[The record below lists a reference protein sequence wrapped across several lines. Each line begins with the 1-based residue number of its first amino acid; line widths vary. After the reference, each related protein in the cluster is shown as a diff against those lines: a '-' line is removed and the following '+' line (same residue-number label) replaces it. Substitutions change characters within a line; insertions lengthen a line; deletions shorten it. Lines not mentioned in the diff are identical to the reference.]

1 MNNLNYTKNYKGLKG
16 RDILI
21 NELVEEYLRD
31 TAAKLTYIQAEDG
44 QGKTYVITKLID
56 NISSIQ
62 KTTDIDIIKN
72 VGDELIRITGMG
84 KERHPNSISVSGGV
98 LGFSIGFGIGWENSE
113 SLYYKVYS
121 MVCKSSRKKILLC
134 IDDFSDC
141 TDNLRFLIS
150 FIIKNISKLAS
161 ETKKKIYVFLTDTLP
176 CSVTL
181 STVTDMTSVKNISL
195 PIYEIED
202 VSDYLQNHVLLDY
215 SEKIHDIFRLSG
227 GNLKLVG
234 ILYEDMLLMEKTY
247 TESLSKVIERK
258 LYLLKKKGS
267 SRNISN
273 SDIEDILFSGSLSE
287 KRFTPFFLQNIIQ
300 KDISL
305 FEMGLEIVK
314 SEQIIDKDFFKHYF
328 FLSKDIKRYIAD
340 LASHE
345 RDILLL
351 LYYNYYAQYNQS
363 EYFLRGYYLYRY
375 FNKVNNTVAAL
386 FMIAYS
392 IARKSNDNIK
402 TDKIKGII
410 FGKDTDSEIQNV
422 FSHIEKI
429 YDDLENSNVDII
441 IKDYKAIHTIF
452 IDVCVKAMI
461 TVDIFH
467 YLYVNTPMAS
477 PECIN
482 ILNNCFSYAVN
493 ELNIDISQ
501 FDGIIHIDETIL
513 RLKIIYE
520 IAPCILDQRN
530 DYEKFNELYIISKD
544 IQKNNSDQ
552 CRKGY
557 AEYIQNV
564 FNRKAFLY
572 VNQAACGIYY
582 DKAKYYFRKNDNW
595 LEYYITLVCEAGTFI
610 VIQEYEKA
618 IENCIEVEKGCLEK
632 HILLPQI
639 EKLYNNKIIAEF
651 LLVEKNNNSK
661 TKILSAARKSL
672 KELKLLLNGQKNASQ
687 YVIYTNICSL
697 CLYCDRETTYLNY
710 KKKLEKL
717 YGCDDISNILNEDI
731 DDFYRYYFS
740 WFELYR
746 TIHNQDWQL
755 ASKII
760 KNIDGFVPAL
770 FKKQEI
776 FWKNKNDAT
785 IKLINSR
792 TAINSY
798 DFCNNLVKTKRKEQ
812 ILSKFFYRGLMLSD
826 LQYTSYF

>member
-1 MNNLNYTKNYKGLKG
+1 MIDQNNAKKYKGLKG
-16 RDILI
+16 RKILI
-21 NELVEEYLRD
+21 NELAEAYRKD
-31 TAAKLTYIQAEDG
+31 TAARLTYIQAEDG

-56 NISSIQ
+56 NISNLQ
-62 KTTDIDIIKN
+62 KTTDIDIIEN
-72 VGDELIRITGMG
+72 IGDELISITSKG
-84 KERHPNSISVSGGV
+84 KERHTNSISVSGGA
-98 LGFSIGFGIGWENSE
+98 LGFSIGFGMGWENSE
-113 SLYYKVYS
+113 SVYCKVYS
-121 MVCKSSRKKILLC
+121 IICKSSKKIIILC

-141 TDNLRFLIS
+141 TDNLRLLII
-150 FIIKNISKLAS
+150 FIIKNISRLAL
-161 ETKKKIYVFLTDTLP
+161 ETKKKIYVILTDTLP
-176 CSVTL
+176 CSFTL
-181 STVTDMTSVKNISL
+181 STITDMTSVKNIFL
-195 PIYEIED
+195 PLYEMED

-215 SEKIHDIFRLSG
+215 SPKIHDIFRLSG
-227 GNLKLVG
+227 GNLKLVD
-234 ILYEDMLLMEKTY
+234 ILYKDILLMDKTIA
-247 TESLSKVIERK
+247 ESISDVIERK

-273 SDIEDILFSGSLSE
+273 LDIEDILFSGSLSE
-287 KRFTPFFLQNIIQ
+287 KRFTPFFLHNIIQ

-305 FEMGLEIVK
+305 FETGLEIVK
-314 SEQIIDKDFFKHYF
+314 SEQIIDKDFFKNYF
-328 FLSKDIKRYIAD
+328 FLSKDIKRHIAD

-375 FNKVNNTVAAL
+375 FNKVNNIVAAL
-386 FMIAYS
+386 FMMAYS
-392 IARKSNDNIK
+392 ISRKSNDRLRADEIK
-402 TDKIKGII
+402 EII
-410 FGKDTDSEIQNV
+410 FSKDTDSEIQNV
-422 FSHIEKI
+422 FSRIEII
-429 YDDLENSNVDII
+429 YDDLEDCNVNTI
-441 IKDYKAIHTIF
+441 IKDYKIINTIF

-467 YLYVNTPMAS
+467 YLYVNTPMTS

-482 ILNNCFSYAVN
+482 ILNNCFSYALN

-530 DYEKFNELYIISKD
+530 DYEKFNELYNISKD
-544 IQKNNSDQ
+544 IQKNNDDQ

-572 VNQAACGIYY
+572 VNQASCGIYY
-582 DKAKYYFRKNDNW
+582 DKAKYYFRKIDNW
-595 LEYYITLVCEAGTFI
+595 LEYYITLVCEAGTSI

-618 IENCIEVEKGCLEK
+618 IENCIEVENGCIEK
-632 HILLPQI
+632 QIVLPQN

-651 LLVEKNNNSK
+651 LLVEKINGSK
-661 TKILSAARKSL
+661 SQILSAARKSI
-672 KELKLLLNGQKNASQ
+672 KKLKLLLNGKKNASQ
-687 YVIYTNICSL
+687 FVIYTNICSL
-697 CLYCDRETTYLNY
+697 CLYCDKEKTYLSY

-717 YGCDDISNILNEDI
+717 YGCEDISNVFNEDI

-755 ASKII
+755 ASQII

-770 FKKQEI
+770 FKKQEV

-785 IKLINSR
+785 INIINSR